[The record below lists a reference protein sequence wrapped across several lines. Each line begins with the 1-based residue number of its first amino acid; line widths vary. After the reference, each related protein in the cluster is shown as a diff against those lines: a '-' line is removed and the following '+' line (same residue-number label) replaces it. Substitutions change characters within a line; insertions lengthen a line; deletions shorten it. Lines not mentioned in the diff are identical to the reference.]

1 MVWREISGL
10 CHPSMMRSVR
20 AMDFEKIVDHG
31 DGTFGAMFTSNAT
44 KGKYSVEAAFLAFT
58 TAVEL
63 FGARKMKPGD
73 PRAYASA

>member
-1 MVWREISGL
+1 
-10 CHPSMMRSVR
+10 
-20 AMDFEKIVDHG
+20 
-31 DGTFGAMFTSNAT
+31 MFTSNAT